1 MNFKQLNWRKCSQI
15 YFLLLYLI
23 AGYFLCKALN
33 LLPVLGQNAF
43 AYRFPCLEGFLPIS
57 ATVGLK
63 YWLFTGNFDPIHPAG
78 LTILLLA
85 ISSAF
90 LLKRGFCSHI
100 CPIGTI
106 SEYAYKARTYFLKFT
121 IKLPKLLTY
130 FLRVP
135 KYLLLGFLLLAV
147 FVWMPFQDIVFFI
160 RSPYNTISEV
170 KMLYFFLEPS
180 LLTLEVITGLLLFSL
195 LISNF
200 WCRFL
205 CPYGALLSIFSF
217 FSLIAVTRNREEC
230 VSCHSCEKA
239 CPSQLSIT
247 NKEKVSSV
255 ECTFCQN
262 CIKTC
267 PRGALKI
274 QSDWGGYHLT
284 TWQYSCVL
292 LGIFI
297 VGLGI
302 AAITGHWASAELPA
316 YWLKYAPMAHM
327 IFH

>member
-1 MNFKQLNWRKCSQI
+1 MNFKTLNWRKCSQI
-15 YFLLLYLI
+15 YFLLLYI
-23 AGYFLCKALN
+23 TAGYFLCKALN

-43 AYRFPCLEGFLPIS
+43 AYRFPSLEGFLPIS

-63 YWLFTGNFDPIHPAG
+63 YWLFTGSFDPIHPAG

-106 SEYAYKARTYFLKFT
+106 SEYAYKIRTYFIKFT

-130 FLRVP
+130 FLRAP

-147 FVWMPFQDIVFFI
+147 FVWMPIQDIVFFI

-180 LLTLEVITGLLLFSL
+180 LLTLKVIAGLVLFSL
-195 LISNF
+195 LVSNF

-217 FSLIAVTRNREEC
+217 FSPLTVARNTEKC

-239 CPSQLSIT
+239 CPSQLNIT
-247 NKEKVSSV
+247 NKEKVSSI
-255 ECTFCQN
+255 ECTVCQN

-284 TWQYSCVL
+284 SWQYSCVL
-292 LGIFI
+292 LGIFM
-297 VGLGI
+297 VGIGI
-302 AAITGHWASAELPA
+302 AAITGHWTSADLPS